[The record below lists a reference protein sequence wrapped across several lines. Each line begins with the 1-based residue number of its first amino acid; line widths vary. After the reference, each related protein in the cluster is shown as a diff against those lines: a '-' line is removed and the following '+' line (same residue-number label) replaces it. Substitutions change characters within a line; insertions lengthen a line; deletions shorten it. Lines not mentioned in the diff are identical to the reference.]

1 MHHHQSL
8 LLPLLPS
15 IVPVALLLLIC
26 SLRASADT
34 KPSPVPA
41 ATALPVVVAALA
53 APCNAATPRD
63 TNNEVV
69 STL

>member
-1 MHHHQSL
+1 MA
-8 LLPLLPS
+8 LLP
-15 IVPVALLLLIC
+15 LIC

-63 TNNEVV
+63 TNNEGGKYPVD
-69 STL
+69 